1 MINRPES
8 NDVTTVGPPLD
19 GVEVRIAGDGEIL
32 VRGELVAEQLSVFYP
47 RIVHRGVNHRTKRR
61 FYRTVGLHGLRTTD
75 DAERRPAP

>member
-32 VRGELVAEQLSVFYP
+32 VRGEPVAERLSVFYP
-47 RIVHRGVNHRTKRR
+47 RIVHRRTI
-61 FYRTVGLHGLRTTD
+61 
-75 DAERRPAP
+75 AA

>member
-32 VRGELVAEQLSVFYP
+32 VRGELVAEQLPDSYP
-47 RIVHRGVNHRTKRR
+47 RIVHRRAIAAKI
-61 FYRTVGLHGLRTTD
+61 TVRNDNSIVPSGCTG
-75 DAERRPAP
+75 